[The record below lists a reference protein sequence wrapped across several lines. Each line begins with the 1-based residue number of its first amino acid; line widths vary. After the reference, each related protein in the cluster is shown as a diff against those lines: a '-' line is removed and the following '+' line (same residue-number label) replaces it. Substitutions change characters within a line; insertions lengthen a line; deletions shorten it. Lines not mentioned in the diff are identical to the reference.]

1 MFLQAVMLLHK
12 YLAERAWNGNDE
24 RRLSHAINILSYIY
38 IWYNSFVSVES
49 WETHH
54 HCYYKESLQ
63 CQVKQETQHLLFFL
77 QVINDWMHTQ
87 NENSF
92 PCECK
97 PNSCTSN
104 SAVITFVAIF
114 AQKCFFE
121 RWFLSLYSLS
131 SISLK
136 YHILAII
143 FHEKRLTIRNKRFFM
158 LYLS

>member
-12 YLAERAWNGNDE
+12 YLAERAWNDNDE

-77 QVINDWMHTQ
+77 HVINDRMYTQ
-87 NENSF
+87 YENSF
-92 PCECK
+92 HLFVCLIQQKFQTELSFHLLQYLDFKKCCYNDKIFSFILSIFSNHFPCGQYQ
-97 PNSCTSN
+97 
-104 SAVITFVAIF
+104 IHF
-114 AQKCFFE
+114 
-121 RWFLSLYSLS
+121 
-131 SISLK
+131 
-136 YHILAII
+136 
-143 FHEKRLTIRNKRFFM
+143 
-158 LYLS
+158 

>member
-77 QVINDWMHTQ
+77 QVINDQMYTQ

-92 PCECK
+92 HLLCK
-97 PNSCTSN
+97 PNSTELSN
-104 SAVITFVAIF
+104 RAVISYVAILRKIENSF
-114 AQKCFFE
+114 CNVYWYLLSCFQSDIE
-121 RWFLSLYSLS
+121 W
-131 SISLK
+131 
-136 YHILAII
+136 
-143 FHEKRLTIRNKRFFM
+143 
-158 LYLS
+158 